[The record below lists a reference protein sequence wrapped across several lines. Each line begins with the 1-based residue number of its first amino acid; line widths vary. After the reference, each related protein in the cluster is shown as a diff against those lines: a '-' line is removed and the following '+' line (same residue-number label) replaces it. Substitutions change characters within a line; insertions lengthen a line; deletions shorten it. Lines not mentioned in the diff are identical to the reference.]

1 MSKFIG
7 GVAGSV
13 AIAWLLSVAP
23 ALGGLDGPPPGWTYT
38 FAQAQPIGTGTAVIA
53 DNGLRRAP
61 VRTPLGS
68 TAGHFVRIEMRDG
81 QRAVGVVTL
90 RDSNKTVAIPLERL
104 RFNPTGREVLTD
116 MSWMEM
122 NTMPSGAMDSSYA
135 LLTGNLTR

>member
-23 ALGGLDGPPPGWTYT
+23 ALAGLHGPPPRWTYT
-38 FAQAQPIGTGTAVIA
+38 FSQAQPIGTGTAVTA

-61 VRTPLGS
+61 VRTPFGS
-68 TAGHFVRIEMRDG
+68 TAGYFVRIEMRDG
-81 QRAVGVVTL
+81 QRSVGVVTL

-104 RFNPTGREVLTD
+104 RFNPTRREVLTD
-116 MSWMEM
+116 LSWMEM
-122 NTMPSGAMDSSYA
+122 NTTMPSGA
-135 LLTGNLTR
+135 